1 MQTRTVAIISAI
13 AVLVLAAAS
22 TIAIGATRGNHAT
35 FAYGPRWS
43 SRTSCPAPNL
53 AGTVVNVTLMNAG
66 GPMMGGG
73 VGGSM
78 MGGSAVGMMRLAA
91 APTTVAAGAVSFVAT
106 NMGSVNHELV
116 ILPLPSGQIAGT
128 RAIQSD
134 GTVDETGSLGEASN
148 TCGAGSGDGIA
159 PGASSW
165 LTVTLAPGR
174 YELVCNLPG
183 HYAAGMYTQLT
194 VR

>member
-1 MQTRTVAIISAI
+1 MRTRTIIISAI
-13 AVLVLAAAS
+13 VVLVLAAAS
-22 TIAIGATRGNHAT
+22 TIAIGATRGRRET
-35 FAYGPRWS
+35 FGYGPRS
-43 SRTSCPAPNL
+43 SYRTSCSVPSLP
-53 AGTVVNVTLMNAG
+53 GTVVNVSLVNAG
-66 GPMMGGG
+66 GPMMGGP
-73 VGGSM
+73 M
-78 MGGSAVGMMRLAA
+78 MGGVVGGMMRLTTT
-91 APTTVAAGAVSFVAT
+91 PTNVPAGQVSFVAT

-116 ILPLPSGQIAGT
+116 ILPLPANQIVGT
-128 RAIQSD
+128 RAIQGD

-148 TCGAGSGDGIA
+148 SCGAGSGDGIS

-165 LTVTLAPGR
+165 VTVTLAPGR